1 MPIQALSVDA
11 LLLPQWPVPPQVRAV
26 FSTRQGGVSGAPY
39 DSLNLGSHV
48 GDDAAAVAAAWFVT
62 GRGTPASLR
71 PVTDGVV
78 VAPVP
83 PPLAGAA
90 TTVVSVHEVRL
101 ERAFPGWGLL

>member
-1 MPIQALSVDA
+1 MGRS
-11 LLLPQWPVPPQVRAV
+11 WGVPNSRFPGR
-26 FSTRQGGVSGAPY
+26 G
-39 DSLNLGSHV
+39 LGFGSAIPSRRLFA
-48 GDDAAAVAAAWFVT
+48 GAAAVAAAWFVT

-90 TTVVSVHEVRL
+90 ITVVSVHEVRL